1 MASEIYNPSVEIAT
15 LPYPLVG
22 ALKGGQRIILSQ
34 SPSTLA
40 SASPSLASAFRVRD
54 IGSWSGSVDDASYG
68 LASSQTLAQTITVN
82 DAVDDDVT
90 VGLTLSHT
98 TSGTAT
104 ADIGAGLVF
113 KAENAAGTA
122 RKAAMYTGVLTTVT
136 DTAEIG
142 EAQILPAVSDT
153 VVAGLTVSGVAS
165 AINGVNILSA
175 ATGNPARIYPFSFG
189 ETNVSLRIAGKGTG
203 SVALTNSANDAVR
216 VEANSTGLGFFGAT
230 PVAQQASQTALT
242 ATVAGDMPGPTAAE
256 ITTRLNLIEN
266 RLNAVSTVLR
276 NLGLIAT

>member
-15 LPYPLVG
+15 LPYPLVA

-54 IGSWSGSVDDASYG
+54 IGSWSGSVDDAAYG
-68 LASSQTLAQTITVN
+68 LAAAQTAAQTVTVN
-82 DAVDDDVT
+82 DAVLDDVT

-104 ADIGAGLVF
+104 ADVGAGMLL

-122 RKAAMYTGVLTTVT
+122 RKAAMFAGILTTVT

-142 EAQILPAVSDT
+142 EAHILPAVSDT
-153 VVAGLTVSGVAS
+153 VVAGLTVNGVAS

-175 ATGNPARIYPFSFG
+175 ATGNPARIYPFG

-203 SVALTNSANDAVR
+203 SVALTNGQDAVR

-230 PVAQQASQTALT
+230 PVAQQAQQLALA

-256 ITTRLNLIEN
+256 ITTRLNLIED

>member
-68 LASSQTLAQTITVN
+68 LASSQTVAQTVTVN
-82 DAVDDDVT
+82 DAVLDDIT

-153 VVAGLTVSGVAS
+153 VVAGLTVNGVAS

-175 ATGNPARIYPFSFG
+175 ATGNPARIYPFG

-203 SVALTNSANDAVR
+203 SVALTNSANNAVR

-266 RLNAVSTVLR
+266 RLNAVSAALR

>member
-40 SASPSLASAFRVRD
+40 SASPSLASTFRVRD

-142 EAQILPAVSDT
+142 EAHILPAVSDT
-153 VVAGLTVSGVAS
+153 VVAGLTVNGVAS

-175 ATGNPARIYPFSFG
+175 ATGNPARIYPFG

-230 PVAQQASQTALT
+230 PVAQQAAQTALT
-242 ATVAGDMPGPTAAE
+242 VTVAGDMPGPTAGE

-266 RLNAVSTVLR
+266 RLNAVSTALR

>member
-40 SASPSLASAFRVRD
+40 SASPSLASTFRVRD

-153 VVAGLTVSGVAS
+153 VVAGLTVNGVAS

-175 ATGNPARIYPFSFG
+175 ATGNPARIYPFG

-230 PVAQQASQTALT
+230 PVAQQAAQTALT
-242 ATVAGDMPGPTAAE
+242 VTVAGDMPGPTAGE

-266 RLNAVSTVLR
+266 RLNAVSTALR